1 MGAPVAAGE
10 IALKLTSVFGPSI
23 STDPTIE
30 FSKMP
35 TTPLFPDDPCPV
47 ATTELPL
54 ITLRIV
60 LVPLWRIPAVKSLSP
75 LIKTSTLSR
84 VTVAK
89 EAVTS
94 IHLSPDPTP
103 AVPAVPRPVQ
113 SMIMSFKGVP
123 SALSVMAAASGRVL
137 PLGSLAL
144 GSPLVIL
151 NPCSLLPL
159 SRIKRLPFNLSSKL
173 TPASGTIV
181 MDPIGKLLLWM
192 VSLEPETV
200 SSPLRMIL
208 TITSVPPPRIAAART
223 RGDCIAVATVLNA

>member
-1 MGAPVAAGE
+1 LRAPLATGW

-35 TTPLFPDDPCPV
+35 TTPWLPVADPV

-60 LVPLWRIPAVKSLSP
+60 LVPTWRIPAVKLLSP

-103 AVPAVPRPVQ
+103 VVPAVPRPVQ
-113 SMIMSFKGVP
+113 SMIMSFRGVP
-123 SALSVMAAASGRVL
+123 AAASVMAAATAL
-137 PLGSLAL
+137 LLLIL

-159 SRIKRLPFNLSSKL
+159 SRIKRLPLNLSSKL

-181 MDPIGKLLLWM
+181 MDPIGKLLLWI
-192 VSLEPETV
+192 SPLELGTV

>member
-1 MGAPVAAGE
+1 MGAPVAGW

-35 TTPLFPDDPCPV
+35 TTPWFPDDPCPV

-60 LVPLWRIPAVKSLSP
+60 LVPTWRIPAVKSLSP

-113 SMIMSFKGVP
+113 SMNMSFRGVP
-123 SALSVMAAASGRVL
+123 AASSVMAAATAL
-137 PLGSLAL
+137 LLLL

-159 SRIKRLPFNLSSKL
+159 SRIKRLPLNLSSKL

-181 MDPIGKLLLWM
+181 MDPIGKLLLWI
-192 VSLEPETV
+192 SLETV

-223 RGDCIAVATVLNA
+223 ISDVIACFTVLNA